1 MKKKHSILL
10 LSISSLLLSCQ
21 SEDNLPI
28 QHPDNYNE
36 IRFSVGSTQNM
47 ITRAS
52 TIYIPW
58 NVNCHPST
66 MGVCGYHDLC
76 AANFTN
82 EKKESTTM
90 FSNAKVE
97 YTDSKWSTINKY
109 YWADYTS
116 FNQFDFFG
124 YMPYVESGVNI
135 TNTGGENYKLSVPF
149 TLSSPIITDSREF
162 PLICKVPKA
171 DNVTGNVEEI
181 IFDQTLA
188 GFSLAF
194 KLGEKMDNVRD
205 ITITKVRIYGDK
217 LPKSGTVNRT
227 YTLNGTSEPTRWSA
241 GEITWTDLATA
252 NIAKAD
258 ALTINNGSPSSSLPL
273 NHTEFQQWGKMTYTS
288 DAITYARPTFCVIP
302 ASAADFKFKPTIE
315 VTYDV
320 TTNTTE
326 GSVLTRKDVTST
338 IELNATNFKD
348 YKGGKPDIITPINI
362 LIVPSYLYVLADE
375 DQHAGVIVIDK

>member
-52 TIYIPW
+52 DIYIPW
-58 NVNCHPST
+58 NESCHPST

-76 AANFTN
+76 AANFTD

-124 YMPYVESGVNI
+124 YMPYVASGVNI

-149 TLSSPIITDSREF
+149 TLSSPIITDSKKF

-205 ITITKVRIYGDK
+205 ITITKVRIYGAN
-217 LPKSGTVNRT
+217 LPVSGTVNRT
-227 YTLNGTSEPTRWSA
+227 YTLNDPSATTRWSA
-241 GEITWTDLATA
+241 GDITWTDLTTA
-252 NIAKAD
+252 NIEKASP
-258 ALTINNGSPSSSLPL
+258 LTINNGSQLRL
-273 NHTEFQQWGKMTYTS
+273 NHTEFKQWGKMTYTS

-302 ASAADFKFKPTIE
+302 ASAADFKPTIE

-320 TTNTTE
+320 TTNDTE
-326 GSVLTRKDVTST
+326 GTVLTRENVTST